1 MQDKTVLQHS
11 EKDCGAACLATIA
24 KHGGNNM
31 TTLTNSL
38 NKQLFQELK
47 NEVAQQ
53 FNGGAERFRIEN
65 QVSNYSVGYNVDGT
79 RDRLRPGYYQNWIA
93 YSGGIVQFDKDARSG
108 YQPSRNYNLSNG
120 RVYAFRSNRATRNP
134 YDIDIYRIA

>member
-1 MQDKTVLQHS
+1 MVHEID
-11 EKDCGAACLATIA
+11 
-24 KHGGNNM
+24 
-31 TTLTNSL
+31 
-38 NKQLFQELK
+38 
-47 NEVAQQ
+47 
-53 FNGGAERFRIEN
+53 
-65 QVSNYSVGYNVDGT
+65 
-79 RDRLRPGYYQNWIA
+79 YQNWIA